1 VNKVTI
7 FFSNKGSCT
16 YIALFFPPMSVLPY
30 DFFFALL
37 HHHQA
42 CSVWSDVNIELV
54 LFQESNGKITSFLDP
69 RVIQGLG
76 RNG

>member
-1 VNKVTI
+1 
-7 FFSNKGSCT
+7 
-16 YIALFFPPMSVLPY
+16 MSVLPY

-42 CSVWSDVNIELV
+42 RSVWSDVNIELV